1 MKMSEKITI
10 IKRNLKRRKVKSKIY
25 RRLMFVS
32 GGGKFLSISKK
43 TLYNFFA
50 LGYNNNIKLNSKAIT
65 EDNASA
71 AAHFREFPGRCEG
84 NMGAQRISPPSLFSQ
99 SPRKVYAVQVREY
112 GLTVRYKPWQIIV
125 CFGGLQAL
133 VFGVRNN
140 GRFIFL

>member
-1 MKMSEKITI
+1 M
-10 IKRNLKRRKVKSKIY
+10 Y
-25 RRLMFVS
+25 Q
-32 GGGKFLSISKK
+32 GGKFLSISKK
-43 TLYNFFA
+43 TLYKIFA
-50 LGYNNNIKLNSKAIT
+50 VLYNNNIKLNSKAIT

-84 NMGAQRISPPSLFSQ
+84 DMGAQRISPPSLFSQ

-140 GRFIFL
+140 GRFIFFIKAAARSLNLCIRRSTQP